1 MTSNT
6 VFTTSGIDDRIPS
19 FLSHFYA
26 TSDDENGKKH
36 YPDFFTEDAS
46 FTFIAV
52 KMSGHEG
59 TIPLLFRP
67 CEMKADVLGMKRLW
81 DIIWEGNIPRQ
92 HAVEKVFN
100 CNGQGDGLEIM
111 LYGTVTMN
119 LPKEDVTLDWAGHM
133 TLQEVNGGL
142 RIKDYY
148 VYGVYPFVKELTS
161 GK

>member
-1 MTSNT
+1 MK
-6 VFTTSGIDDRIPS
+6 VPF
-19 FLSHFYA
+19 
-26 TSDDENGKKH
+26 
-36 YPDFFTEDAS
+36 
-46 FTFIAV
+46 
-52 KMSGHEG
+52 
-59 TIPLLFRP
+59 PLLFPP
-67 CEMKADVLGMKRLW
+67 CEVKVDVLGMKRLW

-133 TLQEVNGGL
+133 TLEEVNGGL

-148 VYGVYPFVKELTS
+148 VYGVYPFDTELTS
-161 GK
+161 GKQRTDGSNGATINLPNSAFRLQKSNKVQEILSLRYCNATNITCSLRII